1 MKVKASLKSIRIAP
15 RKVRLSADLIKGLDV
30 RNALNQLDNTVK
42 GSNADLKKLL
52 ESAIANGENNSGI
65 DRNNMYVFD
74 VTVGAGPSLKRW
86 MPKAFGR
93 AGRILKRTS
102 KIEIV
107 LEEREEGKNRKSK
120 EQMEKEK
127 KERQK
132 EREKI
137 EKERQKEREEQDGKE
152 GVETTTEKVED
163 KREDITGRKENKTKN
178 WTNRIFRRK
187 SM

>member
-1 MKVKASLKSIRIAP
+1 MKVRASLKSIRIAP
-15 RKVRLSADLIKGLDV
+15 RKVRLSADLIKGLNVKD
-30 RNALNQLDNTVK
+30 ALSQLDNTVK
-42 GSNADLKKLL
+42 GVNESFKKLL
-52 ESAIANGENNSGI
+52 ESAIANGENNLGV
-65 DRNNMYVFD
+65 DKDNMYVFD
-74 VTVGAGPSLKRW
+74 IIVGAGPSLKRW

-102 KIEIV
+102 KVEIV

-120 EQMEKEK
+120 DQLEKER

-132 EREKI
+132 ERERI
-137 EKERQKEREEQDGKE
+137 EKEREKAEQEEKESGAPKA
-152 GVETTTEKVED
+152 EKIED
-163 KREDITGRKENKTKN
+163 KREDDARKKENKTKN